1 MKVHEVIS
9 YVYLFTGANVGFE
22 SLPPLTPN
30 ESPSSI
36 DVCLEISNV
45 PAGGSEVDI
54 SVTLVA
60 ISGTALGE

>member
-22 SLPPLTPN
+22 SLTPLTPN
-30 ESPSSI
+30 ESPSSF

-45 PAGGSEVDI
+45 PAGGSEVNI